1 MIASADEVLAFWLDA
16 GPGKWFK
23 KDDAFDAAIVERFSK
38 THAAAVRGELEN
50 WVDSADSAMSL
61 ILVLD
66 QFSRNM
72 FRDDPRAFAQ
82 DAYAMRVAHD
92 AITKG
97 FDQSFALP
105 VRRFIYMPFMHS
117 EDLADQERC
126 IALCEAGGDEEGV
139 KYGKIHADIIR
150 RFGRFPH
157 RNKVLGRAT
166 LPEEQT
172 FLNAGG
178 FSG

>member
-1 MIASADEVLAFWLDA
+1 MIASANEVLAFWLEA
-16 GPGKWFK
+16 GPDKWFK
-23 KDDAFDAAIVERFSK
+23 KDDAFDQEIAERFGD
-38 THAAAVRGELEN
+38 THTAAARGELDG
-50 WVDSADSAMSL
+50 WADSAEGAMSL

-82 DAYAMRVAHD
+82 DAHATRLAHD
-92 AITKG
+92 AIAKG
-97 FDQSFALP
+97 FDQTYALP
-105 VRRFIYMPFMHS
+105 VRRFMYMPFMHS

-126 IALCEAGGDEEGV
+126 IALCEAIGDEEGV

-157 RNKVLGRAT
+157 RNKVLGRT
-166 LPEEQT
+166 SLPEEQA
-172 FLNAGG
+172 FLDAGG